1 MRVCQFRHLGN
12 FADVSQRTPDRQLDP
27 LGFEGVKTVPEG
39 SLFAFCSE
47 SFYDEHNWW
56 NRVKYEG
63 AEVAG

>member
-1 MRVCQFRHLGN
+1 
-12 FADVSQRTPDRQLDP
+12 
-27 LGFEGVKTVPEG
+27 VKTVPEG
-39 SLFAFCSE
+39 SLFAFCGE